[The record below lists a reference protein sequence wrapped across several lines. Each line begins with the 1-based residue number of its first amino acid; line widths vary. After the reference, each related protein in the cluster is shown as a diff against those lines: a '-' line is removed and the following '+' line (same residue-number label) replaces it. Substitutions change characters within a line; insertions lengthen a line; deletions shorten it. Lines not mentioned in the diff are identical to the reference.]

1 MLDGDNIKT
10 DEYMDTNRL
19 NAFYDAIIAIIVTIL
34 VLELPQPE
42 RITLAGFWQLRL
54 SYLAYLISFL
64 VCVNMWQYHHKI
76 FNHVEKIN
84 NRIIWLNI
92 LLLLTLSFIPYLT
105 IIVADNFT
113 SLLAQVL
120 YGIDFIVVDLILFCL
135 SKQLILH
142 NPDSDY
148 LHKAIDFRNVL
159 LIPLILFLLGFVIAF
174 MGYPGAISILCLFTI
189 VISIINDIK

>member
-1 MLDGDNIKT
+1 
-10 DEYMDTNRL
+10 MDADRL

-42 RITLAGFWQLRL
+42 SVTLAGFWQLRL

-76 FNHVEKIN
+76 FYHVEKIN

-105 IIVADNFT
+105 LLVADNFG
-113 SLLAQVL
+113 SLLAQML
-120 YGIDFIVVDLILFCL
+120 YGIDFIVVDLILFGL
-135 SKQLILH
+135 TKQLLKH
-142 NPDSDY
+142 NPENDY
-148 LHKAIDFRNVL
+148 LHEAIGFKNILASPL
-159 LIPLILFLLGFVIAF
+159 LLFILGFIIAF
-174 MGYPGAISILCLFTI
+174 LGYPPAISILCLFTVLI
-189 VISIINDIK
+189 AIKTDVF

>member
-1 MLDGDNIKT
+1 MDIEEYMKT
-10 DEYMDTNRL
+10 DRL

-42 RITLAGFWQLRL
+42 VVSLSSLWDLRL

-76 FNHVEKIN
+76 FNHVERIN

-92 LLLLTLSFIPYLT
+92 LLLLVLSFIPYLT
-105 IIVADNFT
+105 LMVADNFS

-120 YGIDFIVVDLILFCL
+120 YGINFILVDLIL
-135 SKQLILH
+135 
-142 NPDSDY
+142 NN
-148 LHKAIDFRNVL
+148 R
-159 LIPLILFLLGFVIAF
+159 
-174 MGYPGAISILCLFTI
+174 
-189 VISIINDIK
+189 

>member
-1 MLDGDNIKT
+1 
-10 DEYMDTNRL
+10 MDTNEYMSSERL

-42 RITLAGFWQLRL
+42 TVTLAGLWELKL

-92 LLLLTLSFIPYLT
+92 LLLLVLSFIPYLT
-105 IIVADNFT
+105 LLVADNFN
-113 SLLAQVL
+113 SLLAQSL
-120 YGIDFIVVDLILFCL
+120 YGINFILVDIILYFL
-135 SKQLILH
+135 SKQLIKH
-142 NPDSDY
+142 NSDSKY
-148 LHKAIDFRNVL
+148 LHKVINIKNILLLSFVL
-159 LIPLILFLLGFVIAF
+159 FIIGFIIAF
-174 MGYPGAISILCLFTI
+174 LGYPQAISILCLLSMVWSI
-189 VISIINDIK
+189 VNDVI